1 MRLAELLERSAR
13 RMGVRTVRAD
23 AASDI
28 SLIYDERGASVED
41 KEAAPTVRLFWE
53 GWDAYSRLPT
63 DTPDNVDDDTLEEAG
78 RTLALTLMIL
88 GRETE
93 Y

>member
-1 MRLAELLERSAR
+1 MRLAELVERSAR

-23 AASDI
+23 EAIEI
-28 SLIYDERGASVED
+28 SVIYDERNASAED
-41 KEAAPTVRLFWE
+41 KVDAPTVRLFWE
-53 GWDAYSRLPT
+53 GWDAHSRLPT
-63 DTPDNVDDDTLEEAG
+63 DTVDRVSADALEKAG

-88 GRETE
+88 GRETD